1 MLKGKAVEVFIQS
14 WLHDCERGIDEEE
27 KEKVEEEAEEE
38 EKEEEKLVAVEK
50 EEIKVVRS

>member
-14 WLHDCERGIDEEE
+14 WLHDCEREIEEEE
-27 KEKVEEEAEEE
+27 KEKVEKEAEAEGEE
-38 EKEEEKLVAVEK
+38 NEEEKLVGK